1 MSGYRPSPRPTFE
14 QATAIR
20 QRDVTLY
27 TWGDEE
33 SGEVLDWLYL
43 SSAKVHQLIFGLP
56 VGGWFRHSDEFRTI
70 FAADEV
76 LIVLEGT
83 MACTHP
89 VSGETHRVTEGEA
102 VFFRRD
108 TWHHAYAVGDGPL
121 RVLEFFAP
129 PPAAGAAGPYARAQP
144 LLTDVRLADDARL
157 GNYVPC
163 VDEPVDGQ
171 ITTLRAEDRLWRL
184 EEAEP
189 SPLLM
194 GIFASTEHITV
205 GDLNLRDGQL
215 TPWRT
220 HSGDLCGYVSKGRLR
235 IAVDGPDARRW
246 LELESGDGFYVPE
259 GVQYR
264 YHAYS
269 SAVHAYWAVAPS
281 YEPHAGMA

>member
-70 FAADEV
+70 F
-76 LIVLEGT
+76 
-83 MACTHP
+83 
-89 VSGETHRVTEGEA
+89 
-102 VFFRRD
+102 
-108 TWHHAYAVGDGPL
+108 
-121 RVLEFFAP
+121 EFFAP

-163 VDEPVDGQ
+163 VDKPVDGQ

-205 GDLNLRDGQL
+205 GELNLRDGQL